1 MPVDGGNKYPR
12 DFRDTWEL
20 RSIGWVE
27 GTAILLFCLIVINS
41 GLYQLY
47 PRIGW
52 VDPGLYIYNF
62 LDLPQNVAVH
72 GADYHSTRLP
82 FVLVGRFL
90 YSVFPAFTAQRLLV
104 NLFYAISCLAL
115 VLIGRIL
122 ISNLPL
128 RLTYVLAIALNPA
141 WIACF
146 VEGYVDGPAIAFA
159 LLSTAAALAGT
170 PRLLGLPREL
180 WAGAAMAL
188 AASTHPIPGI
198 YAGLVLLLVPL
209 FSERNWSRI
218 ALAWLWASLGCLAT
232 IIFIGILGSTQG
244 APFLYLLASVGPAQR
259 SLAGF
264 GFTYMDSVSAW
275 LPGATRTV
283 ILPLTLIMVGMLV
296 IRRKDPPPNSRER
309 GLLAASGVGIV
320 MFSAFEVKW
329 PGFFLQFRFYASYLF
344 LFLIPALALLLSSG
358 FNGQGRRSNLS
369 LLYLAAGLALL
380 AAGLVG
386 ARVLAG
392 QQAVP
397 FAWTSLIL
405 LMIIAL
411 IGLASGFTR
420 SGIAAT
426 LGTLALAAAA
436 DHETGMISRLNSTI
450 DHSAQFRVVA
460 EFQRILKQDVPHGQQ
475 VLTWFNREKF
485 NADTAGTLPQHIIKF
500 DNVVYR
506 LNLLDSVAATA
517 GWHLTSLGFSMPLPE
532 GATYAQLTNH
542 PRSTLVLL
550 CVQENDCQRG
560 LSALTSLAE
569 LKIKVTRRL
578 QQEINVPT
586 MPKLIVQVADI
597 SSEAGAPGTAPREP

>member
-1 MPVDGGNKYPR
+1 MLINGANKYLGE
-12 DFRDTWEL
+12 FRHTWEL
-20 RSIGWVE
+20 RSLGWFE
-27 GTAILLFCLIVINS
+27 GTAILLVCLIVLNS

-52 VDPGLYIYNF
+52 VDPGLYIHNF
-62 LDLPQNVAVH
+62 IGLPQNVAIH

-82 FVLVGRFL
+82 FVLVGRLL
-90 YSVFPAFTAQRLLV
+90 YSIFSALTAQRLLV
-104 NLFYAISCLAL
+104 NIFYAMSCLAL
-115 VLIGRIL
+115 VLIGRTL

-128 RLTYVLAIALNPA
+128 RLTYTLAIALNPA

-159 LLSTAAALAGT
+159 LLSTAATLAGT

-188 AASTHPIPGI
+188 AVSTHPIPGI

-209 FSERNWSRI
+209 CSERNWSRI
-218 ALAWLWASLGCLAT
+218 ALTWLWASLGCFAT
-232 IIFIGILGSTQG
+232 VVFIGILGSTQG

-264 GFTYMDSVSAW
+264 GFTYMDPVSAW

-283 ILPLTLIMVGMLV
+283 ILPLTLIMVGVLV
-296 IRRKDPPPNSRER
+296 VRRKTRPPTNRER
-309 GLLAASGVGIV
+309 GLLAASGAGIV
-320 MFSAFEVKW
+320 VFSAFETKW

-344 LFLIPALALLLSSG
+344 LFLIPALAMLLSSG
-358 FNGQGRRSNLS
+358 SNGLDRTSNLS

-380 AAGLVG
+380 AAGSVG
-386 ARVLAG
+386 APVLAG
-392 QQAVP
+392 QQAIP
-397 FAWTSLIL
+397 FAWIL
-405 LMIIAL
+405 LISLMVIAL
-411 IGLASGFTR
+411 ISLASGFTR

-426 LGTLALAAAA
+426 LATLALAAAA
-436 DHETGMISRLNSTI
+436 DRETGIISRLNSTV

-460 EFQRILKQDVPHGQQ
+460 EFQRILKQDVDDRQQ

-485 NADTAGTLPQHIIKF
+485 NADTAGALPQHIIKF

-506 LNLLDSVAATA
+506 LNLLDSVVATA

-550 CVQENDCQRG
+550 CVQEHDCQRG
-560 LSALTSLAE
+560 VSALTSLAE
-569 LKIKVTRRL
+569 LKIKVTRTL

-586 MPKLIVQVADI
+586 MPKLIVQIADI
-597 SSEAGAPGTAPREP
+597 NNETGAPGTAPREP